1 MSELYKRIEALCK
14 EQGITITE
22 MCRRTGV
29 PRANLTELKMG
40 RQQKIGI
47 DALSKIAKYFDVSVD
62 YLSGAEQKERQPSDV
77 EGLSEDE
84 IQLLKAYRDIS
95 ETDKPVYLQILTL
108 RAEHTP

>member
-40 RQQKIGI
+40 RQQTIGLGSL
-47 DALSKIAKYFDVSVD
+47 DKIAKYFNVPVGLFVQS
-62 YLSGAEQKERQPSDV
+62 EKERQPSDV

-84 IQLLKAYRDIS
+84 IQLIKAYREIS
-95 ETDKPVYLQILTL
+95 ETDKPVYLQILT
-108 RAEHTP
+108 RGAERTP